1 MKRSNKT
8 ATPKRNNLFGSTMSN
23 HLEELYDYERWAIN
37 IILISFTL
45 FFSGLFLSFLNVD
58 NPLTEFIYDY
68 YLDPIIAEETSDA
81 GYNTVNT
88 MTYAFILAMF
98 VVSLA
103 ALLRHLGIDSSDYT
117 LIALFPY
124 VFWAVFGEVVEDAQM
139 FDSNLAPYFVSPGV
153 HFQTAF
159 WVIIAGSIAYILQK
173 KSKSEKKLER
183 EIELFSSLLI
193 LLQFLVYA
201 SSISNSNKVINQEID
216 LTFLL
221 LIGIF
226 AIFIPQMLNKSLQVF
241 TPIQRLVYSVGLGGS
256 LIFIGALSSYAIH
269 IPSDRLVLWPI
280 LVVIGLPGLLAY
292 LMYSIGSPVVKELSD
307 QGLIAGILPKSM
319 TEEDYLA
326 LISPQKDLIEASRK
340 KAIGASPVVFL
351 AVAGQLLDGLATW
364 IGIDY
369 FNYKEKHVF
378 SAWIIEQFNSA
389 AGFVVIKL
397 GLGVLIWYFFTI
409 SNFENRQQ
417 HLRLLIGLA
426 MLVVGM
432 APGLRDV
439 FRLALGV

>member
-1 MKRSNKT
+1 M
-8 ATPKRNNLFGSTMSN
+8 PN
-23 HLEELYDYERWAIN
+23 HLEELYDYEKWAIN
-37 IILISFTL
+37 IILVSFVL
-45 FFSGLFLSFLNVD
+45 FFSALFLSLLNIE
-58 NPLTEFIYDY
+58 NLLTDFVYEY
-68 YLDPIIAEETSDA
+68 YLDPIIAEGNSDA
-81 GYNTVNT
+81 GYNTINT
-88 MTYAFILAMF
+88 LTYAFILAMF

-103 ALLRHLGIDSSDYT
+103 ALLRFLGIDSSDYS

-159 WVIIAGSIAYILQK
+159 WVISACSIAYVLQK
-173 KSKSEKKLER
+173 NSKSEKKLAR
-183 EIELFSSLLI
+183 EIELASSLLI
-193 LLQFLVYA
+193 LLQFFVYV
-201 SSISNSNKVINQEID
+201 SSISNSDKVINQEID
-216 LTFLL
+216 LAPLL
-221 LIGIF
+221 LMGIF
-226 AIFIPQMLNKSLQVF
+226 AIFLPQLLSKSLKIF

-256 LIFIGALSSYAIH
+256 LIFMGALSSYATHIH
-269 IPSDRLVLWPI
+269 SGELVFWPVAI
-280 LVVIGLPGLLAY
+280 VIGLPSILAY
-292 LMYSIGSPVVKELSD
+292 FMYNIGYPAAEELSD
-307 QGLIAGILPKSM
+307 NGLIAGILPGSM
-319 TEEDYLA
+319 TEEEYMA
-326 LISPQKDLIEASRK
+326 LVSPEKDLIESLRK

-378 SAWIIEQFNSA
+378 SAWIIEQFDTA

-397 GLGVLIWYFFTI
+397 GLGLLIWYFFTI

>member
-37 IILISFTL
+37 IILISSTL
-45 FFSGLFLSFLNVD
+45 FFSGLFLSFLNFD

-173 KSKSEKKLER
+173 KSKSEEKLER
-183 EIELFSSLLI
+183 DIESFSSLLI

-221 LIGIF
+221 LIGTF
-226 AIFIPQMLNKSLQVF
+226 AIFIPQILNKSLQVF

-280 LVVIGLPGLLAY
+280 LVVIGLPSLLAY
-292 LMYSIGSPVVKELSD
+292 LMYSIGSPVAKELSD

>member
-1 MKRSNKT
+1 MNKT
-8 ATPKRNNLFGSTMSN
+8 ATPKRNNLFAGTMSN
-23 HLEELYDYERWAIN
+23 RLEELYDYEKWSIN
-37 IILISFTL
+37 IILISFVL
-45 FFSGLFLSFLNVD
+45 FFCGLFLSYLSLE
-58 NPLTEFIYDY
+58 NPLTDFIYEY

-81 GYNTVNT
+81 GYNTINT

-103 ALLRHLGIDSSDYT
+103 ALLRYLNIDSSDYT

-153 HFQTAF
+153 HFQTAL
-159 WVIIAGSIAYILQK
+159 WVIIAGSVAYTLEK
-173 KSKSEKKLER
+173 KSKNKNKLER
-183 EIELFSSLLI
+183 EIELVSSLLI
-193 LLQFLVYA
+193 LVQFLLYV
-201 SSISNSNKVINQEID
+201 SSISNSDKVINQEID
-216 LTFLL
+216 MTLLL
-221 LIGIF
+221 LIGMF
-226 AIFIPQMLNKSLQVF
+226 AIFIPQLLNKSLKVF
-241 TPIQRLVYSVGLGGS
+241 SPVQKTVYSVGLGGA
-256 LIFIGALSSYAIH
+256 LIFLGALSSYASH
-269 IPSDRLVLWPI
+269 IPSNELVLWPLI
-280 LVVIGLPGLLAY
+280 VVIGLPSFLAY
-292 LMYSIGSPVVKELSD
+292 FMYNIGSPAVKELSEH
-307 QGLIAGILPKSM
+307 GLIAGILPGVM
-319 TEEDYLA
+319 TEEDYIA
-326 LISPQKDLIEASRK
+326 LTSPDKDLIEEHRK

-364 IGIDY
+364 IGIDF
-369 FNYKEKHVF
+369 FNYREKHVF

-389 AGFVVIKL
+389 AGFVIIKL
-397 GLGVLIWYFFTI
+397 GLGILIWYFFTI

>member
-221 LIGIF
+221 LIGTF
-226 AIFIPQMLNKSLQVF
+226 AIFIPQILNKSLQVF

-292 LMYSIGSPVVKELSD
+292 LMYSIGSPVAKELSD

>member
-1 MKRSNKT
+1 
-8 ATPKRNNLFGSTMSN
+8 MSN

-37 IILISFTL
+37 IILISSTL
-45 FFSGLFLSFLNVD
+45 FFSGVFLSFLNFD

-173 KSKSEKKLER
+173 KSKSEEKLER
-183 EIELFSSLLI
+183 DIESFSSLLI

-221 LIGIF
+221 LIGTF
-226 AIFIPQMLNKSLQVF
+226 AIFIPQILNKSLQVF

>member
-173 KSKSEKKLER
+173 KSKSEEKLER
-183 EIELFSSLLI
+183 DIESFSSLLI

-201 SSISNSNKVINQEID
+201 SSIFNSNKVINQEID

-221 LIGIF
+221 LIGTF
-226 AIFIPQMLNKSLQVF
+226 AIFIPQILNKSLQVF

-280 LVVIGLPGLLAY
+280 LVVIGLPSLLAY

>member
-1 MKRSNKT
+1 
-8 ATPKRNNLFGSTMSN
+8 
-23 HLEELYDYERWAIN
+23 
-37 IILISFTL
+37 
-45 FFSGLFLSFLNVD
+45 
-58 NPLTEFIYDY
+58 
-68 YLDPIIAEETSDA
+68 
-81 GYNTVNT
+81 
-88 MTYAFILAMF
+88 
-98 VVSLA
+98 
-103 ALLRHLGIDSSDYT
+103 
-117 LIALFPY
+117 
-124 VFWAVFGEVVEDAQM
+124 M

-183 EIELFSSLLI
+183 DIESFSSLLI

-221 LIGIF
+221 LIGTF
-226 AIFIPQMLNKSLQVF
+226 AIFIPQILNKSLQVF

-292 LMYSIGSPVVKELSD
+292 LMFSIGSPVAKELSD

>member
-37 IILISFTL
+37 IILISSTL
-45 FFSGLFLSFLNVD
+45 FFSGLFLSFLNFD

-221 LIGIF
+221 LIGTF
-226 AIFIPQMLNKSLQVF
+226 AIFIPQILNKSLQVF

-326 LISPQKDLIEASRK
+326 LISPQKDIIEASRK

>member
-1 MKRSNKT
+1 MKKSKQT
-8 ATPKRNNLFGSTMSN
+8 ATPKHNRLFAGTMPN

-37 IILISFTL
+37 IILASFIL
-45 FFSGLFLSFLNVD
+45 FFSGLFLSLLNIE

-88 MTYAFILAMF
+88 LTYAFILAMF

-103 ALLRHLGIDSSDYT
+103 ALLRFLGIDSSDYS

-124 VFWAVFGEVVEDAQM
+124 VLWAVFGEVVEDAQM

-159 WVIIAGSIAYILQK
+159 WVISAGSIAYILQK

-183 EIELFSSLLI
+183 EIELVSSLLI
-193 LLQFLVYA
+193 LLQFFIYV
-201 SSISNSNKVINQEID
+201 SSISNSNKVTSQEID
-216 LTFLL
+216 LTLL
-221 LIGIF
+221 LIIGIF
-226 AIFIPQMLNKSLQVF
+226 AIFLPQLLNKSLKIF

-256 LIFIGALSSYAIH
+256 LIFIGALSAYATH
-269 IPSDRLVLWPI
+269 VSSEQLVFWPVM
-280 LVVIGLPGLLAY
+280 VVIGLPSLLAY
-292 LMYSIGSPVVKELSD
+292 FMYNVGSPAIEELSNH
-307 QGLIAGILPKSM
+307 GLVAGILPGSM

-326 LISPQKDLIEASRK
+326 LVSPEKDLIESLRK

-378 SAWIIEQFNSA
+378 SAWIIEQFDTA

-397 GLGVLIWYFFTI
+397 GLGLLIWYFFTI

>member
-1 MKRSNKT
+1 MKKSNET
-8 ATPKRNNLFGSTMSN
+8 ATPKRSSLFAGTMSN
-23 HLEELYDYERWAIN
+23 RLEELYDYERWSIN
-37 IILISFTL
+37 IILASFIL
-45 FFSGLFLSFLNVD
+45 FFSGLFLSFLNIE

-81 GYNTVNT
+81 GYNTINT
-88 MTYAFILAMF
+88 LTYAFILAMF

-103 ALLRHLGIDSSDYT
+103 ALLRFLGIDSSDYS

-139 FDSNLAPYFVSPGV
+139 FDSNLAPYFVSPGI

-159 WVIIAGSIAYILQK
+159 WVVSAGSIAYILQK

-183 EIELFSSLLI
+183 EIELLSSLLI
-193 LLQFLVYA
+193 LLQFFIYV
-201 SSISNSNKVINQEID
+201 SSISNSDKVTNQEID
-216 LTFLL
+216 LSL
-221 LIGIF
+221 LIIIGII
-226 AIFIPQMLNKSLQVF
+226 AIFVPQLLTKSLKIF

-256 LIFIGALSSYAIH
+256 LIFIGALSAYATH
-269 IPSDRLVLWPI
+269 VSSDQLVFWPVM
-280 LVVIGLPGLLAY
+280 VVIGLPSLLAY
-292 LMYSIGSPVVKELSD
+292 YMYTIGSPAVEELSSN
-307 QGLIAGILPKSM
+307 GLIAGVLPGSM

-326 LISPQKDLIEASRK
+326 LVSPEKDLIESLRK

-378 SAWIIEQFNSA
+378 SAWIIEQFDTA

-397 GLGVLIWYFFTI
+397 GLGLLIWYFFTI